1 MALWIPLSI
10 FIVFLIGVGMPDWD
24 SIYHKASFET
34 RIKELTSKSQRKQL
48 TVQEYRELE
57 TLSPRELKKYLRVRF
72 GK

>member
-1 MALWIPLSI
+1 MDWPLI
-10 FIVFLIGVGMPDWD
+10 TTIIIAITLVVGLPDWD
-24 SIYHKASFET
+24 SIYHKDSFET

-48 TVQEYRELE
+48 AVQEYRELE